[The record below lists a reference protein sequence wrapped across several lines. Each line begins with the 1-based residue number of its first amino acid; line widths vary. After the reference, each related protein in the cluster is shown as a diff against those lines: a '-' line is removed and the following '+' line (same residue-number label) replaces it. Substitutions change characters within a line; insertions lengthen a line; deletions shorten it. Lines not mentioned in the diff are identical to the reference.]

1 MFVKGIK
8 PASNAYDYPLLIKQ
22 ILHTPLSNYPNREIV
37 HSEGQRFTYQQ
48 FRARIGQLAHALQSN
63 GVTFGKTV
71 AVLDWDSHRYFECF
85 FAIPMLGAV
94 LHTVNVRLSPEQVLY
109 TINHAEDDFI
119 LVHEEFLP
127 LLEAIK
133 DRIETPCKF
142 ILLQDSENVISS
154 SIDFVGSYEPMLSEG
169 IRISSFKISTKTP
182 KQPPSTQPGQQ
193 ATQKEFTTLTGNS

>member
-85 FAIPMLGAV
+85 LPYRCLCGATYGERKIIPGTSA
-94 LHTVNVRLSPEQVLY
+94 LHHQSR
-109 TINHAEDDFI
+109 
-119 LVHEEFLP
+119 
-127 LLEAIK
+127 
-133 DRIETPCKF
+133 
-142 ILLQDSENVISS
+142 
-154 SIDFVGSYEPMLSEG
+154 
-169 IRISSFKISTKTP
+169 
-182 KQPPSTQPGQQ
+182 
-193 ATQKEFTTLTGNS
+193 

>member
-71 AVLDWDSHRYFECF
+71 AVWIGT
-85 FAIPMLGAV
+85 AIV
-94 LHTVNVRLSPEQVLY
+94 TSNV
-109 TINHAEDDFI
+109 
-119 LVHEEFLP
+119 FLP
-127 LLEAIK
+127 YRCLV
-133 DRIETPCKF
+133 RC
-142 ILLQDSENVISS
+142 
-154 SIDFVGSYEPMLSEG
+154 Y
-169 IRISSFKISTKTP
+169 IR
-182 KQPPSTQPGQQ
+182 
-193 ATQKEFTTLTGNS
+193 